1 MNPADNSYDNWGL
14 TLQFIA
20 DVVDELN
27 IGENGV
33 RVGMV
38 VYSRTAYNA
47 FFLNSFFEKEALKT
61 EILNTGY
68 MGSYTNTSGG
78 IKTMH
83 FEQMVAERGARANVN
98 KFSVVITDG
107 ESNTDKEFTITDAQS
122 AHNDGITMM
131 AIGITANVAL
141 DEVLGIS
148 SPPQELNQQWFLVEN
163 FLALS
168 SIVPTVAS
176 QTCAHTCSTLKADI
190 VFIVDS
196 SGTIRDNNPTDAS
209 YDNWT
214 LMLNFMANVVN
225 SLTIGINNA
234 QVGFV
239 RFSDIGENMFFLN
252 TYSDKTSVMNAI
264 NGVGYFGGYTNTSGG
279 LYIANHDQF
288 TAQRGDRSDA
298 ENIAIV
304 IMDGD
309 PNRDESLTVPYAE
322 ELRDRGVKV
331 WAIGISD
338 RITTTITKDI
348 SSLPQVQG
356 STYWEVD
363 DFQALSTIESDLVD
377 RTCSGSSS
385 EGQYCF
391 YTEEEGTICLCI
403 YDECDIRPLNG
414 TECTN
419 VNECLVNNG
428 MCQHTCVDTEG
439 SFRCSCPTGFLLA
452 TDGFDC
458 EDVNECDQTP
468 CGGNQCI
475 NTYGSYT
482 CLSSANASPLT
493 GNAVV
498 AGTSSASAGL
508 VSQSTVVLAT
518 CLAAVG
524 TLLVALIVALGVRRL
539 RTPTTPQARSKR
551 LSVRDNFGFT
561 IDNKFHQDDS
571 LNDITTASSLS

>member
-1 MNPADNSYDNWGL
+1 
-14 TLQFIA
+14 
-20 DVVDELN
+20 
-27 IGENGV
+27 
-33 RVGMV
+33 
-38 VYSRTAYNA
+38 
-47 FFLNSFFEKEALKT
+47 
-61 EILNTGY
+61 
-68 MGSYTNTSGG
+68 
-78 IKTMH
+78 
-83 FEQMVAERGARANVN
+83 
-98 KFSVVITDG
+98 
-107 ESNTDKEFTITDAQS
+107 
-122 AHNDGITMM
+122 
-131 AIGITANVAL
+131 
-141 DEVLGIS
+141 
-148 SPPQELNQQWFLVEN
+148 
-163 FLALS
+163 
-168 SIVPTVAS
+168 
-176 QTCAHTCSTLKADI
+176 
-190 VFIVDS
+190 
-196 SGTIRDNNPTDAS
+196 
-209 YDNWT
+209 
-214 LMLNFMANVVN
+214 
-225 SLTIGINNA
+225 
-234 QVGFV
+234 
-239 RFSDIGENMFFLN
+239 
-252 TYSDKTSVMNAI
+252 
-264 NGVGYFGGYTNTSGG
+264 
-279 LYIANHDQF
+279 
-288 TAQRGDRSDA
+288 
-298 ENIAIV
+298 
-304 IMDGD
+304 
-309 PNRDESLTVPYAE
+309 
-322 ELRDRGVKV
+322 
-331 WAIGISD
+331 
-338 RITTTITKDI
+338 
-348 SSLPQVQG
+348 
-356 STYWEVD
+356 
-363 DFQALSTIESDLVD
+363 LVD